1 MNLDTG
7 SSQEPGSVRKLS
19 PGTLSHQLTLQLVS
33 APVLLPALLTAVP
46 HTLTPAAQCDAPP
59 AINTEISEHLPSNV
73 FKNIFYL
80 LCQTVLTNFVSELR
94 LDCKHKWFSYDKI
107 VSRLDR
113 VTLLNHIILCIIMII
128 ILYIHIIVNHVSC
141 LNITDLN

>member
-33 APVLLPALLTAVP
+33 APVLLSALLTAVP

-59 AINTEISEHLPSNV
+59 AINTEISELNYVILQGVQKKELP
-73 FKNIFYL
+73 F
-80 LCQTVLTNFVSELR
+80 TR
-94 LDCKHKWFSYDKI
+94 W
-107 VSRLDR
+107 
-113 VTLLNHIILCIIMII
+113 
-128 ILYIHIIVNHVSC
+128 VN
-141 LNITDLN
+141 